1 MNIEGKIVWQ
11 HAAGNWGREHV
22 DICLEWEVILIGP
35 CDKPW
40 SETERDHQRKQVV
53 DFCEEMQCGDI
64 VVLKVGRSTIYGV
77 GFIAKYEWCDE
88 FNDVD
93 GWDLGHTRRVRWVWT
108 YKENHNNAKEFDRK
122 PLARSTT
129 CRVGSS
135 EILDWLKRLN
145 VVENDKNYSHT
156 VLPVNQKNITR
167 EDIAKYL
174 FDVGIASESIRNLL
188 DKHGE
193 FLRIANWYND
203 HWEEWPSEHETVSH
217 LVVPLL
223 RILGWTPQRMALEW
237 KMKGKRER
245 MDLVLFA
252 RLQQGSGEAR
262 VINYLDCVVEA
273 KRLRDPCLSWAVSQA
288 KGYVQDIKSCHRLVV
303 TDGLR
308 YGVFTR
314 RTGNKRFAL
323 YAYLN
328 LIRLRSKYPI
338 YKCKGAKEAIFAM
351 TSEWKNE

>member
-11 HAAGNWGREHV
+11 HAAGDRGHEHV

-35 CDKPW
+35 GDKPW
-40 SETERDHQRKQVV
+40 SETEQDHQRKEAVAL
-53 DFCEEMQCGDI
+53 CEEMQSGDI
-64 VVLKVGRSTIYGV
+64 VVLKMGLSAIYGV
-77 GFIAKYEWCDE
+77 GLIAEYSWCDE

-108 YKENHNNAKEFDRK
+108 YKENNDTAMEFDGK

-129 CRVGSS
+129 CRLYSS
-135 EILDWLKRLN
+135 EILDWLKRLS
-145 VVENDKNYSHT
+145 VVEHDQNYSHK
-156 VLPVNQKNITR
+156 VLPEKQKEVTR
-167 EDIAKYL
+167 EDIAKHL
-174 FDVGIASESIRNLL
+174 FDMGMASDSIRNLL
-188 DKHGE
+188 DQHGE
-193 FLRIANWYND
+193 FLRIANWYNE

-237 KMKGKRER
+237 KMKGKKER
-245 MDLVLFA
+245 MDLALFA
-252 RLQQGSGEAR
+252 RLQQDTGETR
-262 VINYLDCVVEA
+262 VGKNLECVVEA

-288 KGYVQDIKSCHRLVV
+288 KGYGHEIESCQRLIV

-314 RTGNKRFAL
+314 GSANKRFAL

-328 LIRLRSKYPI
+328 LIRLRSEYPI
-338 YKCKGAKEAIFAM
+338 YSCRGAKEAIFAM
-351 TSEWKNE
+351 TSEWKYE